1 MEDHL
6 SWFLTIVWLGGCAL
20 TTVVTY
26 PFGLCAFFLCTMA
39 IAHPVVAWEKA
50 EVISWKLVERLL
62 EYVDLV
68 YLFRLFLSVS
78 TGLVLAVLVT
88 KLVRIGLKHPRYR
101 KVCRRISRCAET
113 VWFVASKGVSA
124 WKVFSQ
130 WVLRFS
136 QAVRLRQQRTGK
148 VYLSLDKWYLLVI
161 IPRYV
166 PPPTPTPSIAPDN
179 QTVDQSEMTVEHQAV
194 PQYLLCQREGWQGSE
209 NLDDGHLVNRST
221 REDVAR
227 PIASPVIPEQAEHIQ
242 VAKSTTAV
250 SAFDV
255 VHAGP
260 APPRPSIPERVKGL
274 ELLMEKTAREMGIS
288 VEQFKAHC
296 EATKSPRIVEE
307 AAPGSTAPNQPQ
319 LPEADTQHAPQPM
332 PVRSTRYERVL
343 KKLSKSR
350 RHVPAPRYDL
360 FQSDSVYE
368 EMVPESLMAV
378 AVSRPAA
385 VAEAPISEPVVIT
398 EPSVAPEPIH
408 AEMKLT
414 PPEIVITPPSPVL
427 VSRTIVEDRITGSGI
442 SSMPDK
448 LAPEPILTEKPI
460 QEIVTVSSVPPS
472 VVSQLQLSERNTV
485 SEQEIEDLR
494 LRLEVLRIS
503 PSVAVSTSVDE
514 QKTVGNGVQSPLQ
527 VPVLATLASPA
538 DDLVPSV
545 VDSVEDS
552 VLMEPVSA
560 RPSDDDVDMGEDSS
574 VLSLAGLVSNG
585 VAHSEVSPDHDLAM
599 TDIEVATTVNAGLS
613 DDQQMQDGDDSHQDW
628 MHEESPIVS
637 SDMELFPPQQS
648 PETIVF
654 GGQAVQLVPLGSQQP
669 IWQLP
674 SVFPEGQTDFNFEF
688 TMPSLIQPQ
697 NVEHDMV
704 DVPQSDMV
712 TTFSEYPMVEMTSPF
727 NFVQTDTTMEGHFDY
742 PAPPAL
748 TPGQQ
753 QQPWNIVEQPT
764 AATFDR
770 VLVSDTIDFNMLVD
784 PNLDNMFDN
793 VVSPMAPQPSP
804 VSVTAESGMGL
815 VTPASQAVDNR
826 ASPVTSEQ
834 RPVVADILPEF
845 DINSVHPDLRY
856 VDTPLDVA
864 VTQGIAPAVEQPS
877 EQDVP
882 QQQPEQEVSQSAPAT
897 DEYPGVEVCEPEA
910 WAQLQVLQ
918 NYVLEHDAEENNWQ
932 SEYPDLPQPSASEY
946 PEPPEHPAEI
956 DQTQEMGSP
965 TFTPDVDDGA
975 SNGSL
980 VLSPPGTPTSIRSWD
995 YSLFGSPPPVC
1006 SAPTP
1011 PNRSPTPPRSTGLDF
1026 TNAVFQPTL
1035 PVGAPVF
1042 TSVSTFQPILPA
1054 AAPGSNQASPS
1065 NIFGEDFRPDHT
1077 TPDDPDFRLHE
1088 AVWTMNEVDRMHQA
1102 YLVGQRLT
1110 QADVASASLQVEIM
1124 RQTEG
1129 ADIYTEHEEDSD
1141 CSIESSDEEVRIPIS
1156 QRRIAMP
1163 RSRASRAMATAPAPA
1178 PAPVTPSTTATPPA
1192 GEIIPPAV
1200 SDSPGEEQDAERD
1213 FTDLELELLG
1223 MVSEDEE
1230 GPQRADEEVIRRRPL
1245 AKLPRR
1251 RRNLPSHS
1259 NTGN

>member
-1 MEDHL
+1 M
-6 SWFLTIVWLGGCAL
+6 
-20 TTVVTY
+20 
-26 PFGLCAFFLCTMA
+26 
-39 IAHPVVAWEKA
+39 
-50 EVISWKLVERLL
+50 
-62 EYVDLV
+62 
-68 YLFRLFLSVS
+68 
-78 TGLVLAVLVT
+78 
-88 KLVRIGLKHPRYR
+88 
-101 KVCRRISRCAET
+101 
-113 VWFVASKGVSA
+113 
-124 WKVFSQ
+124 
-130 WVLRFS
+130 
-136 QAVRLRQQRTGK
+136 
-148 VYLSLDKWYLLVI
+148 WYLPVI
-161 IPRYV
+161 VPRYV

-194 PQYLLCQREGWQGSE
+194 PQYLLCQREGRQGSE
-209 NLDDGHLVNRST
+209 KLDDGHLVNRST

-227 PIASPVIPEQAEHIQ
+227 PISSPVIPEQAEHTQ
-242 VAKSTTAV
+242 VAKSTPAV
-250 SAFDV
+250 SAFDI

-274 ELLMEKTAREMGIS
+274 ELLKKKTAREMGIS

-296 EATKSPRIVEE
+296 EAKKAPRIVEE

-350 RHVPAPRYDL
+350 RHVPTPRYDL

-378 AVSRPAA
+378 AVPRPAA
-385 VAEAPISEPVVIT
+385 VAEAPISEPVVVT
-398 EPSVAPEPIH
+398 EPTVAPEPIH
-408 AEMKLT
+408 AEIELT

-427 VSRTIVEDRITGSGI
+427 VPRIIAEDQVAGSGI

-448 LAPEPILTEKPI
+448 LAPKPILTEKPI
-460 QEIVTVSSVPPS
+460 REIVTVSSVPSS

-527 VPVLATLASPA
+527 VPVLTTLASPA

-552 VLMEPVSA
+552 ILMEPVSA
-560 RPSDDDVDMGEDSS
+560 RPSDDDVDMSEDSS
-574 VLSLAGLVSNG
+574 VLSLAGPVSNG
-585 VAHSEVSPDHDLAM
+585 VAHSEVSPDRDLAM

-628 MHEESPIVS
+628 MHEESPVVS

-648 PETIVF
+648 PETVVF
-654 GGQAVQLVPLGSQQP
+654 GGQAVQLVPLDSQQP

-697 NVEHDMV
+697 NFEHDMV

-712 TTFSEYPMVEMTSPF
+712 TTFFENPMVEMASPF
-727 NFVQTDTTMEGHFDY
+727 NSIQTDTTMEGHFDY
-742 PAPPAL
+742 PAPPAF

-764 AATFDR
+764 AATSDR

-815 VTPASQAVDNR
+815 VTPTSQAVDNQ
-826 ASPVTSEQ
+826 ASPVISEQ
-834 RPVVADILPEF
+834 MPVVADILPEF
-845 DINSVHPDLRY
+845 DINSIHPDLRY

-864 VTQGIAPAVEQPS
+864 VTQGIAPVVEQSS

-897 DEYPGVEVCEPEA
+897 GEYPGVEVCEPEM

-918 NYVLEHDAEENNWQ
+918 NYVLEHDAEENNSQ
-932 SEYPDLPQPSASEY
+932 SEYPDLPQQSDLEY
-946 PEPPEHPAEI
+946 PEPPEHPAEV
-956 DQTQEMGSP
+956 DQMQELGSP
-965 TFTPDVDDGA
+965 TVTPDVDDGA

-1026 TNAVFQPTL
+1026 TNAQFQPTF

-1054 AAPGSNQASPS
+1054 AASGSNQASPS

-1077 TPDDPDFRLHE
+1077 TPDDPNFRVHD
-1088 AVWTMNEVDRMHQA
+1088 AVWTMNEQDRMYQA
-1102 YLVGQRLT
+1102 FLVGQRLT
-1110 QADVASASLQVEIM
+1110 QADYASASLQVEIM

-1141 CSIESSDEEVRIPIS
+1141 CSIESSDEEVVVPIS

-1163 RSRASRAMATAPAPA
+1163 RSRASRAMATTPA

-1230 GPQRADEEVIRRRPL
+1230 GPPRADEEVIRRRPL